1 MRSNVVAYALV
12 RTFYFSL
19 SPHSSY
25 KIHPNI
31 LLSILSFNI
40 HYVMK
45 QIKIYLFALLAVL
58 SMAACSSS
66 DDGDGNGSNEIN
78 TNKNV
83 VTTDKAVTRLEFPKL
98 KGGNS
103 IIRVYRDGNSKQFDP
118 DNVNYS
124 VEWDCDKKSQ
134 RWSCYIITK
143 QNSGNPDN
151 IKRYYSQDNQYP
163 YDPDLAAS
171 NRWEKDYIYSSG
183 FDHGHICPSNDRM
196 YNSNVNYQTF
206 YLTNMQPQYAVF
218 NGSHKDHPYSGIWIK
233 MENYLHNFKLYDKD
247 TMYVCKGGTIDK
259 EEHILTRI
267 KGKLIVPKYFFVA
280 VLVKKMVNGQ
290 AYYKSIGMWFPH
302 TNVYHGDDK
311 LSNYAMSIK
320 DLEAKTG
327 IDFFC
332 NLPDDIERD
341 VESKKILSDWG
352 SIEK

>member
-1 MRSNVVAYALV
+1 
-12 RTFYFSL
+12 
-19 SPHSSY
+19 
-25 KIHPNI
+25 
-31 LLSILSFNI
+31 
-40 HYVMK
+40 MK

-58 SMAACSSS
+58 SMAACGSS

-78 TNKNV
+78 TNKNEA
-83 VTTDKAVTRLEFPKL
+83 TTDKAVTRLEFPKL

-103 IIRVYRDGNSKQFDP
+103 IIRVYRDGNSKQYDP
-118 DNVNYS
+118 DNVNYA
-124 VEWDCDKKSQ
+124 VEWDCNKKSQ

-143 QNSGNPDN
+143 NNRAKN
-151 IKRYYSQDNQYP
+151 TNRYKSESNQYP
-163 YDPDLAAS
+163 YDPELAAS
-171 NRWEKDYIYSSG
+171 NRLEKDYIYSSG
-183 FDHGHICPSNDRM
+183 FDHGHICPSNDRL
-196 YNSNVNYQTF
+196 YSSNANYQTF

-233 MENYLHNFKLYDKD
+233 MENYLNSYKLDYKD

-259 EEHILTRI
+259 KEHILTRI
-267 KGKLIVPKYFFVA
+267 QGKLIVPKYFFVA

-311 LSNYAMSIK
+311 LSDYTMSIK

-332 NLPDDIERD
+332 NLPDNIERD
-341 VESKKILSDWG
+341 VESQKILSDWKN
-352 SIEK
+352 IEK

>member
-1 MRSNVVAYALV
+1 
-12 RTFYFSL
+12 
-19 SPHSSY
+19 
-25 KIHPNI
+25 
-31 LLSILSFNI
+31 
-40 HYVMK
+40 MK

-58 SMAACSSS
+58 SMAACGSS

-78 TNKNV
+78 TNKNEA
-83 VTTDKAVTRLEFPKL
+83 TTDKAVTRLEFPKL

-103 IIRVYRDGNSKQFDP
+103 IIRVYRDGNSKQYDP
-118 DNVNYS
+118 DNVNYA

-143 QNSGNPDN
+143 NNRAKN
-151 IKRYYSQDNQYP
+151 TERYKSESNQYP
-163 YDPDLAAS
+163 NDPELAAS
-171 NRWEKDYIYSSG
+171 NRWEKDFFYSSG
-183 FDHGHICPSNDRM
+183 FDHGHICNSQDRL
-196 YNSNVNYQTF
+196 YSFNANYQTF
-206 YLTNMQPQYAVF
+206 YLTNMQPQYKVF
-218 NGSHKDHPYSGIWIK
+218 NGTHPDHLYSGIWIK
-233 MENYLHNFKLYDKD
+233 MENYLHNFKLDYKD

-267 KGKLIVPKYFFVA
+267 QGKLIVPKYFFVA

-311 LSNYAMSIK
+311 LSDYTMSIK
-320 DLEAKTG
+320 DLEEKTG

-332 NLPDDIERD
+332 NLPDNIERD

-352 SIEK
+352 SITQ

>member
-1 MRSNVVAYALV
+1 
-12 RTFYFSL
+12 
-19 SPHSSY
+19 
-25 KIHPNI
+25 
-31 LLSILSFNI
+31 
-40 HYVMK
+40 MK

-58 SMAACSSS
+58 SMAACGSS

-103 IIRVYRDGNSKQFDP
+103 IIRVYRDGNSKQYDP

-143 QNSGNPDN
+143 SNRAKNTN
-151 IKRYYSQDNQYP
+151 RYYSESNQYP
-163 YDPDLAAS
+163 NDPELAAS
-171 NRWEKDYIYSSG
+171 NRWEKDYIYRSG
-183 FDHGHICPSNDRM
+183 FDHGHICNSQDRL
-196 YNSNVNYQTF
+196 YSFNANYQTF
-206 YLTNMQPQYAVF
+206 YLTNMQPQYSVF
-218 NGSHKDHPYSGIWIK
+218 NGSDPAHKYEGLWIK
-233 MENYLHNFKLYDKD
+233 MENYLHGFKLNDAD

-267 KGKLIVPKYFFVA
+267 QGKLIVPKYFFVA
-280 VLVKKMVNGQ
+280 VLVKKTINGQ

-311 LSNYAMSIK
+311 LSDYTMSIK

-332 NLPDDIERD
+332 NLPDNIEQD

>member
-1 MRSNVVAYALV
+1 
-12 RTFYFSL
+12 
-19 SPHSSY
+19 
-25 KIHPNI
+25 
-31 LLSILSFNI
+31 
-40 HYVMK
+40 MK

-78 TNKNV
+78 TNKNE

-103 IIRVYRDGNSKQFDP
+103 IIRVYRDGNSKQYDP

-134 RWSCYIITK
+134 RWSCYILTNK
-143 QNSGNPDN
+143 NSGNPDN

-163 YDPDLAAS
+163 TDPDLAAS
-171 NRWEKDYIYSSG
+171 NRWEKDYIYRSG

-267 KGKLIVPKYFFVA
+267 QGKLIVPKYFFVA
-280 VLVKKMVNGQ
+280 VLVKKMVKGQ

-311 LSNYAMSIK
+311 LSDYTMSIK

>member
-1 MRSNVVAYALV
+1 
-12 RTFYFSL
+12 
-19 SPHSSY
+19 
-25 KIHPNI
+25 
-31 LLSILSFNI
+31 
-40 HYVMK
+40 MK

-58 SMAACSSS
+58 SMAACGSS

-78 TNKNV
+78 TNKNE

-103 IIRVYRDGNSKQFDP
+103 IIRVYRDGNNSAYDP
-118 DNVNYS
+118 DNVNYA
-124 VEWDCDKKSQ
+124 VEWDCNKKSQ

-143 QNSGNPDN
+143 NNRAVN
-151 IKRYYSQDNQYP
+151 TKRYYSESNQYP
-163 YDPDLAAS
+163 NDLELAAS

-183 FDHGHICPSNDRM
+183 FDHGHICPSQDRL
-196 YNSNVNYQTF
+196 YSLNANKQTF

-233 MENYLHNFKLYDKD
+233 MENYLHGLTLGDKD

-259 EEHILTRI
+259 EEHILKRI
-267 KGKLIVPKYFFVA
+267 QGKLIVPKYFFVA

-311 LSNYAMSIK
+311 LSDYTMSIK
-320 DLEAKTG
+320 DLEEKTG

-332 NLPDDIERD
+332 NLPDNIENQ
-341 VESKKILSDWG
+341 VEKQKILSDWG

>member
-1 MRSNVVAYALV
+1 
-12 RTFYFSL
+12 
-19 SPHSSY
+19 
-25 KIHPNI
+25 
-31 LLSILSFNI
+31 
-40 HYVMK
+40 MK

-78 TNKNV
+78 TNKNE

-103 IIRVYRDGNSKQFDP
+103 IIRVYRDGNSKLYDP
-118 DNVNYS
+118 DNVNYA

-143 QNSGNPDN
+143 NNRAKN
-151 IKRYYSQDNQYP
+151 TERYYNKDNQYP
-163 YDPDLAAS
+163 YDQDLAAS
-171 NRWEKDYIYSSG
+171 NRWEKDYIYRSG

-196 YNSNVNYQTF
+196 YSFKANKQTF

-233 MENYLHNFKLYDKD
+233 MENYLNSYKLEKTD

-267 KGKLIVPKYFFVA
+267 QGKLIVPKYFFVA
-280 VLVKKMVNGQ
+280 VLVKKMNNGQ

-311 LSNYAMSIK
+311 LSDYTMSIK
-320 DLEAKTG
+320 DLEEKTG

-332 NLPDDIERD
+332 NLPDNIERD

>member
-1 MRSNVVAYALV
+1 
-12 RTFYFSL
+12 
-19 SPHSSY
+19 
-25 KIHPNI
+25 
-31 LLSILSFNI
+31 
-40 HYVMK
+40 MK

-58 SMAACSSS
+58 SMAACGSS

-78 TNKNV
+78 TNKNE

-103 IIRVYRDGNSKQFDP
+103 IIRVYRDGNSKQYDP
-118 DNVNYS
+118 DNVNYA

-143 QNSGNPDN
+143 NNRAKNTD
-151 IKRYYSQDNQYP
+151 RYKSESNQYP
-163 YDPDLAAS
+163 NDPELAAS
-171 NRWEKDYIYSSG
+171 NRWEKDFFYSSG
-183 FDHGHICPSNDRM
+183 FDHGHICNSQDRL
-196 YNSNVNYQTF
+196 YSFNANYQTF
-206 YLTNMQPQYAVF
+206 YLTNMQPQYKVF
-218 NGSHKDHPYSGIWIK
+218 NGTHPDHLYSGIWIK
-233 MENYLHNFKLYDKD
+233 MENYLHNFKLDYKD

-267 KGKLIVPKYFFVA
+267 QGKLIVPKYFFVA

-290 AYYKSIGMWFPH
+290 TYYKSIGMWFPH

-311 LSNYAMSIK
+311 LSDYTMSIK
-320 DLEAKTG
+320 DLEEKTG

-332 NLPDDIERD
+332 NLPDNIERD

-352 SIEK
+352 SITQ

>member
-1 MRSNVVAYALV
+1 
-12 RTFYFSL
+12 
-19 SPHSSY
+19 
-25 KIHPNI
+25 
-31 LLSILSFNI
+31 
-40 HYVMK
+40 MK

-58 SMAACSSS
+58 SMAACGSS

-78 TNKNV
+78 TNKNE

-103 IIRVYRDGNSKQFDP
+103 IIRVYRDGNSKQYDP
-118 DNVNYS
+118 DNVNYA

-143 QNSGNPDN
+143 NNRAKNTD
-151 IKRYYSQDNQYP
+151 RYKSESNQYP
-163 YDPDLAAS
+163 NDPELAAS
-171 NRWEKDYIYSSG
+171 NRWEKDFFYSSG
-183 FDHGHICPSNDRM
+183 FDHGHICNSQDRL
-196 YNSNVNYQTF
+196 YSFNANYQTF
-206 YLTNMQPQYAVF
+206 YLTNMQPQYKVF
-218 NGSHKDHPYSGIWIK
+218 NGTHPDHLYSGIWIK
-233 MENYLHNFKLYDKD
+233 MENYLHNFKLDYKD

-267 KGKLIVPKYFFVA
+267 QGKLIVPKYFFVA

-311 LSNYAMSIK
+311 LSDYTMSIK
-320 DLEAKTG
+320 DLEEKTG

-332 NLPDDIERD
+332 NLPDNIERD

-352 SIEK
+352 SITQ

>member
-1 MRSNVVAYALV
+1 
-12 RTFYFSL
+12 
-19 SPHSSY
+19 
-25 KIHPNI
+25 
-31 LLSILSFNI
+31 
-40 HYVMK
+40 MK
-45 QIKIYLFALLAVL
+45 QNKIYLFALLAVL
-58 SMAACSSS
+58 SMAACGSS

-78 TNKNV
+78 TNKNE

-103 IIRVYRDGNSKQFDP
+103 IIRVYRDGNSKQYDP

-134 RWSCYIITK
+134 RWSCYIITTK
-143 QNSGNPDN
+143 NRAKNTD
-151 IKRYYSQDNQYP
+151 RYKSESNQYP
-163 YDPDLAAS
+163 NDPALTSAQ
-171 NRWEKDYIYSSG
+171 RWEKDYIYGSG
-183 FDHGHICPSNDRM
+183 FDHGHICNSQDRL
-196 YNSNVNYQTF
+196 YSANANYQTF
-206 YLTNMQPQYAVF
+206 YLTNMQPQYSVF
-218 NGSHKDHPYSGIWIK
+218 NGSHPDHKYEGLWIK
-233 MENYLHNFKLYDKD
+233 MENYLNGFKLNDTD

-259 EEHILTRI
+259 EENILMRI
-267 KGKLIVPKYFFVA
+267 QNKLIVPKYFFVA
-280 VLVKKMVNGQ
+280 VLVKKTIKGQ

-311 LSNYAMSIK
+311 LSDYTMSIK

-341 VESKKILSDWG
+341 VESKKVLSDWG

>member
-1 MRSNVVAYALV
+1 
-12 RTFYFSL
+12 
-19 SPHSSY
+19 
-25 KIHPNI
+25 
-31 LLSILSFNI
+31 
-40 HYVMK
+40 MK

-58 SMAACSSS
+58 SMAACGSS
-66 DDGDGNGSNEIN
+66 DNGDGNGSNEIN
-78 TNKNV
+78 TNKNE

-103 IIRVYRDGNSKQFDP
+103 IIRVYRDGNNKQYDP

-143 QNSGNPDN
+143 NNRAKN
-151 IKRYYSQDNQYP
+151 TNRYKSESNQYP
-163 YDPDLAAS
+163 NDPELAAS

-183 FDHGHICPSNDRM
+183 FDHGHICPSNDRV
-196 YNSNVNYQTF
+196 YSFNANFQTF
-206 YLTNMQPQYAVF
+206 YLTNMQPQYSVF
-218 NGSHKDHPYSGIWIK
+218 NGTHKDHLYSGIWIK
-233 MENYLHNFKLYDKD
+233 MENYLNSYKLDYKD

-259 EEHILTRI
+259 EEHILKRI
-267 KGKLIVPKYFFVA
+267 QGKLIVPKYFFVA

-311 LSNYAMSIK
+311 LSDYTMSIK

>member
-31 LLSILSFNI
+31 LLSILSSNI

-58 SMAACSSS
+58 SMAACGSS

-78 TNKNV
+78 TNKNE

-103 IIRVYRDGNSKQFDP
+103 IIRVYRDGNSKQYDP
-118 DNVNYS
+118 DNVNYA

-143 QNSGNPDN
+143 NNRAKNTD
-151 IKRYYSQDNQYP
+151 RYKSESNQYP
-163 YDPDLAAS
+163 NDPELAAS
-171 NRWEKDYIYSSG
+171 NRWEKDYIYRSG
-183 FDHGHICPSNDRM
+183 FDHGHICNSQDRL
-196 YNSNVNYQTF
+196 YSFNANYQTF
-206 YLTNMQPQYAVF
+206 FLTNMQPQYKVF
-218 NGSHKDHPYSGIWIK
+218 NGSHPDHKYEGLWIK
-233 MENYLHNFKLYDKD
+233 MENYLNGFKLNDTD

-259 EEHILTRI
+259 EENILMRI
-267 KGKLIVPKYFFVA
+267 QNNLIVPKYFFVA
-280 VLVKKMVNGQ
+280 VLVKKMVKGQ

-311 LSNYAMSIK
+311 LSDYAMSIK

>member
-31 LLSILSFNI
+31 LLSILSSNI

-58 SMAACSSS
+58 SMAACGSSN
-66 DDGDGNGSNEIN
+66 DGDGNGSNEIN
-78 TNKNV
+78 TNKNE

-103 IIRVYRDGNSKQFDP
+103 IIRVYRDGNSKQYDP
-118 DNVNYS
+118 DNVNYA

-134 RWSCYIITK
+134 RWSCYIITTK
-143 QNSGNPDN
+143 NRAKNTD
-151 IKRYYSQDNQYP
+151 RYKSESNQYP
-163 YDPDLAAS
+163 NDPELAAS
-171 NRWEKDYIYSSG
+171 NRWEKDYIYRSG
-183 FDHGHICPSNDRM
+183 FDHGHICNSQDRL
-196 YNSNVNYQTF
+196 YSFNANYQTF
-206 YLTNMQPQYAVF
+206 FLTNMQPQYKVF
-218 NGSHKDHPYSGIWIK
+218 NGSHPDHKYEGLWIK
-233 MENYLHNFKLYDKD
+233 MENYLNGFKLNDTD
-247 TMYVCKGGTIDK
+247 TMYVCKGGIIDK
-259 EEHILTRI
+259 EENILMRI
-267 KGKLIVPKYFFVA
+267 QNKLIVPKYFFVA
-280 VLVKKMVNGQ
+280 VLVKKMVKGQ

-311 LSNYAMSIK
+311 LSDYTMSIK

-332 NLPDDIERD
+332 NLPDNIERD

-352 SIEK
+352 SITQ

>member
-1 MRSNVVAYALV
+1 
-12 RTFYFSL
+12 
-19 SPHSSY
+19 
-25 KIHPNI
+25 
-31 LLSILSFNI
+31 
-40 HYVMK
+40 MK

-58 SMAACSSS
+58 SMAACGSS

-78 TNKNV
+78 TNKNEA
-83 VTTDKAVTRLEFPKL
+83 TTDKAVTRLEFPKL

-103 IIRVYRDGNSKQFDP
+103 IIRVYRDGNSKQYDP
-118 DNVNYS
+118 DNVNYA

-143 QNSGNPDN
+143 SNRAKNTN
-151 IKRYYSQDNQYP
+151 RYYSESNQYP
-163 YDPDLAAS
+163 NDPKLAAS
-171 NRWEKDYIYSSG
+171 NRWEKDYIYRSG
-183 FDHGHICPSNDRM
+183 FDHGHICPSNDRL
-196 YNSNVNYQTF
+196 YSLNANTQTF
-206 YLTNMQPQYAVF
+206 YLTNMQPQYKVF
-218 NGSHKDHPYSGIWIK
+218 NGSHPDHKYEGLWIK
-233 MENYLHNFKLYDKD
+233 MENYLNGFKLNDTD

-259 EEHILTRI
+259 EENILMRI
-267 KGKLIVPKYFFVA
+267 QNKLIVPKYFFVA

-311 LSNYAMSIK
+311 LSDYTMSIK

>member
-1 MRSNVVAYALV
+1 
-12 RTFYFSL
+12 
-19 SPHSSY
+19 
-25 KIHPNI
+25 
-31 LLSILSFNI
+31 
-40 HYVMK
+40 MK

-58 SMAACSSS
+58 SMAACGSS

-143 QNSGNPDN
+143 NNRAKNTD
-151 IKRYYSQDNQYP
+151 RYKSESNQYP
-163 YDPDLAAS
+163 NDRELAAS
-171 NRWEKDYIYSSG
+171 NRWEKDYIYGSG
-183 FDHGHICPSNDRM
+183 FDHGHICNSQDRL
-196 YNSNVNYQTF
+196 YSANANYQTF
-206 YLTNMQPQYAVF
+206 YLTNMQPQYKVF
-218 NGSHKDHPYSGIWIK
+218 NGTHPDHKFEGLWIK

-280 VLVKKMVNGQ
+280 VLVKKTIKGQ

-311 LSNYAMSIK
+311 LSDYTMSIK